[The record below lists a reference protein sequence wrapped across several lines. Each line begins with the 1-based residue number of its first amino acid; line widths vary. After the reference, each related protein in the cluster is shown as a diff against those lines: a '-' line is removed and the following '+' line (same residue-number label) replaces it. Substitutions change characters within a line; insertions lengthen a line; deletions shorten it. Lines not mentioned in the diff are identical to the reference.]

1 MIVGFAHCLLASMK
15 KSSRKSLTLNI
26 FSCIIFTMTFHF
38 INRSIGEMSLVY
50 AAKRRFS
57 AYAASNLQLLVLEAF
72 DFASILEMY
81 PLTRKDI
88 LQGLLQYKRES
99 FLVKAWK
106 LKAKDVN
113 KYTKEQ
119 ETNTQFV
126 KKYFVQNAYHIPVGG
141 NVIDNENYKVAAE
154 LKWYQR
160 FIGYGCNQ
168 NIQHYIYFSNE

>member
-1 MIVGFAHCLLASMK
+1 MNFH
-15 KSSRKSLTLNI
+15 LN
-26 FSCIIFTMTFHF
+26 
-38 INRSIGEMSLVY
+38 NRSIGEMSLVY

-106 LKAKDVN
+106 MKAKDMN
-113 KYTKEQ
+113 EYTKEQ
-119 ETNTQFV
+119 ENNTQFV
-126 KKYFVQNAYHIPVGG
+126 KKYFVQSASHIDVGG
-141 NVIDNENYKVAAE
+141 NVIKNEHYKVAAE
-154 LKWYQR
+154 PKWYQS

-168 NIQHYIYFSNE
+168 NIQHYIYFSSE